1 MFGGNQAPHSNQPS
15 LSMAM
20 VANNNENEITNT
32 VVKSTAHI
40 GSPLIAETPAEFRFE
55 RLCLHRPALIV
66 GGKLK
71 HPSLHCLVKE
81 CLSLTSTRFSARAV
95 SLAGREK
102 GLLVHWQFAS
112 PSRGRN
118 GARGGPRT

>member
-1 MFGGNQAPHSNQPS
+1 MSQRGFAKR
-15 LSMAM
+15 M
-20 VANNNENEITNT
+20 VANDNENEITNT
-32 VVKSTAHI
+32 VLKSAAHI

-81 CLSLTSTRFSARAV
+81 CLSLTSTRFSARPV
-95 SLAGREK
+95 SLAGRDK
-102 GLLVHWQFAS
+102 DLLVHWQFAS